1 MNCQTLSFPAAT
13 AALALVLAG
22 CASEPPPRYSSYTPR
37 SAPPPQSYGTVSV
50 RYVQPAATAPAAP
63 SAPASEATA
72 RRQAHMRRALAHLQ
86 NSKAQLNA
94 GTVNVGGH
102 RTNAIQAVDE
112 AIGHVQSGIEYG
124 NSH

>member
-13 AALALVLAG
+13 AALVIVLAG
-22 CASEPPPRYSSYTPR
+22 CASEPPPRYRSYAPR
-37 SAPPPQSYGTVSV
+37 PTPPPQSYGTVSV
-50 RYVQPAATAPAAP
+50 RYVQPAAAAPEAPAP
-63 SAPASEATA
+63 DSTA

-94 GTVNVGGH
+94 ATMNVGGH
-102 RTNAIQAVDE
+102 RMSAIQAVDE